1 MNTLW
6 SYTDINGSVY
16 RLSFADPLKTTC
28 LDQGYIYDDLWSSVL
43 HNFLSV
49 SSDHIVWYTV
59 AAQSTDAMARGFPQS
74 QQSIYSSADGDAII
88 KGLFPLSKFLVI

>member
-1 MNTLW
+1 MKF
-6 SYTDINGSVY
+6 I
-16 RLSFADPLKTTC
+16 LSDVEQTEA
-28 LDQGYIYDDLWSSVL
+28 IL
-43 HNFLSV
+43 HWLCKIFQHV
-49 SSDHIVWYTV
+49 SSKSCASGGYWEIDHIVWYTV